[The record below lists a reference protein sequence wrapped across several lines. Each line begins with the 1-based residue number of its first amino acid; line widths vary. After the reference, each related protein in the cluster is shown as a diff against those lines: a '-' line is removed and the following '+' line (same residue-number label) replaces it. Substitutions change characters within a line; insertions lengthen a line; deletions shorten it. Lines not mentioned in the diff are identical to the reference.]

1 MSSSHRWERSFV
13 NESSPAFEWERSPA
27 GEWERNPR
35 GVSRFWMLL
44 DVLTIL
50 AAAGAATLYKKEI
63 GVFAGLKS
71 FWNDTLIPG
80 ATSWELLIIL
90 LGFMAFATRWG
101 YYDGWRDG
109 KHDSQLSLSKPPTE
123 QDRYKLVPDHGLHPD
138 IPRTAYKAAY
148 RTAYLHGYDYG
159 AKSVNGISSQPP
171 R

>member
-1 MSSSHRWERSFV
+1 MK
-13 NESSPAFEWERSPA
+13 NNCTAITI
-27 GEWERNPR
+27 PR
-35 GVSRFWMLL
+35 GVF
-44 DVLTIL
+44 
-50 AAAGAATLYKKEI
+50 
-63 GVFAGLKS
+63 VFARASPALTACLFVSTMLPVAMAGQYPESTPAVGKQQTPQVGLPARA
-71 FWNDTLIPG
+71 PG
-80 ATSWELLIIL
+80 YELYYRNEDQN
-90 LGFMAFATRWG
+90 MAFATRWG

>member
-13 NESSPAFEWERSPA
+13 NDSSPPFEWERSPA

-90 LGFMAFATRWG
+90 LGFMLALIETSRRMHLYTPLRLGGFLA
-101 YYDGWRDG
+101 
-109 KHDSQLSLSKPPTE
+109 E
-123 QDRYKLVPDHGLHPD
+123 QR
-138 IPRTAYKAAY
+138 
-148 RTAYLHGYDYG
+148 
-159 AKSVNGISSQPP
+159 
-171 R
+171 